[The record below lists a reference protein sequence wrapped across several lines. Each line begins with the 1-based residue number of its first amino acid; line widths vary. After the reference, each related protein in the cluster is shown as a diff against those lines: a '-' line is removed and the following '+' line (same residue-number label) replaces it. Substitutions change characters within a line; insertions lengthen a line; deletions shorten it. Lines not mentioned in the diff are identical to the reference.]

1 MAARSITM
9 YIEDRHSQDLK
20 MRVYQENGT
29 RPEILER
36 VEALGF
42 VVFESQDYDLN
53 IIGERNP
60 RGEAD
65 QFDDWLHVIYKE
77 RGIWQWHAYQCTTDA
92 GMYYLKNYHRQSG
105 TAILCHPQQMRGAY
119 MLDFHR
125 GKYEA
130 LCQRKPVSV
139 WRDRN
144 KDHIHDMM
152 GDEDIGYHG
161 INIHRSNLSPEGAKR
176 VGKYSAGCTVLQ
188 RPDDFDELIELC
200 KKQIKKTGYDTFT
213 YTLILGL

>member
-1 MAARSITM
+1 
-9 YIEDRHSQDLK
+9 